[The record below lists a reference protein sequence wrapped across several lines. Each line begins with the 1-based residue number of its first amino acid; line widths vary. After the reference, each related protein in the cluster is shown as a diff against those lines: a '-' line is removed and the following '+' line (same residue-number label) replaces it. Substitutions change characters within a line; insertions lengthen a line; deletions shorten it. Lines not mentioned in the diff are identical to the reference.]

1 MWALNVSILLIF
13 LGFIFFFNEK
23 LHTLLVLHGF
33 YYCIRMQHKYPIAV

>member
-23 LHTLLVLHGF
+23 LHTLLVLHCF
-33 YYCIRMQHKYPIAV
+33 YYCIRMQLKYPIAI